1 MIVLE
6 SPFPELEEKDNT
18 LEVLGIGLVSISV
31 KTHNIIFRKGIG
43 SSQLKILIKIYK
55 KEILKKKKGKLV
67 DLRGTY
73 TVYVHF
79 YKAKNDIVTLF
90 YINENNK
97 LINYDKLCLISNH
110 LFNLYKE
117 NAPNSEINRICKNI
131 TPILSGI
138 SALFIISTCGHC
150 FYKRINKEKKFLAKN
165 YIQVGGFISAILA
178 FSKEILCQESG
189 ETLQT
194 INFENQQFEL
204 QVKNEVIFAYLFNN
218 NNNSDNI
225 KRYVN
230 LLVEEFFEMYSTKIE
245 KFNGDLTPF
254 DEFEKVIDKYF
265 VI

>member
-6 SPFPELEEKDNT
+6 SPFPELEEEKNT
-18 LEVLGIGLVSISV
+18 LEVLGIGLVSISE
-31 KTHNIIFRKGIG
+31 KTHKIIFRKGIG

-67 DLRGTY
+67 ELRGIY
-73 TVYVHF
+73 TVHVHF
-79 YKAKNDIVTLF
+79 YNTKNDIFTLF

-97 LINYDKLCLISNH
+97 LINYEKLCLISNYI
-110 LFNLYKE
+110 FNLYNE
-117 NAPNSEINRICKNI
+117 NVPNSEIDRICAKI
-131 TPILSGI
+131 TPQVNDI

-150 FYKRINKEKKFLAKN
+150 FFKRVNKEKKFLAKN

-178 FSKEILCQESG
+178 FSKQVLCQESG

-194 INFENQQFEL
+194 INFENQQFEM
-204 QVKNEVIFAYLFNN
+204 QVKNEVIIAYLTNN
-218 NNNSDNI
+218 KDNLDKI
-225 KRYVN
+225 KRYID
-230 LLVEEFFEMYSTKIE
+230 LVIEEFFEMYSTEIE